1 MKALSVDK
9 LSFSY
14 NKKESLLDNISF
26 ELEEGRILCI
36 LGPNGSGK
44 TTLIHE
50 ILYPGK
56 KNASKIEL
64 FGEKVCDIPYSD
76 VSKSIGYVP
85 QQIVPVNVSVIQ
97 TVVMGR
103 TPYKKKLF
111 SKFSPDDY
119 IVAYDALEQMGIK
132 HLAEKTLECLSGGE
146 VQRVFIAQSIVKNAK
161 LYVFDEPMAA
171 LDPEY
176 QTEFLRLIKWL
187 SENGKTVIFT
197 THNPNHLFALQ
208 DAEAALIDTNHKL
221 HRFAAVS
228 DELLTKTEEIYN
240 YSMTVKFDENG
251 RAFAVF
257 DMKESGI

>member
-9 LSFSY
+9 LNFSY
-14 NKKESLLDNISF
+14 NKRESLLNDISF
-26 ELEEGRILCI
+26 DLEDGRILCI

-50 ILYPGK
+50 LLYPGK
-56 KNASKIEL
+56 ENSSKIKL
-64 FGEKVCDIPYSD
+64 FGYQVCNISHKDF
-76 VSKSIGYVP
+76 SKSVGYVP
-85 QQIVPVNVSVIQ
+85 QQIVPVNISVIQ

-111 SKFSPDDY
+111 SRFSEEDY
-119 IVAYDALEQMGIK
+119 SIAYNALEQMGIK
-132 HLAEKTLECLSGGE
+132 HLAEKTLESLSGGE

-176 QTEFLRLIKWL
+176 QSEFLKLIKWL

-208 DAEAALIDTNHKL
+208 DVEAALIDTNHKL

-228 DELLTKTEEIYN
+228 DELITKTEEIYN
-240 YSMTVKFDENG
+240 HSMSVKFDETG
-251 RAFAVF
+251 KSFAIF
-257 DMKESGI
+257 NL